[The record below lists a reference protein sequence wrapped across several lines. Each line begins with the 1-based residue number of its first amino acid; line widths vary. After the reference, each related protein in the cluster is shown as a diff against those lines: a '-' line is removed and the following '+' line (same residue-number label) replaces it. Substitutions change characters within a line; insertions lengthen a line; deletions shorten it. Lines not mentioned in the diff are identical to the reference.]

1 MLRQARSKLQ
11 RRGAPGKILQ
21 QGIQLALELRVLT
34 RHLVGVLKLLQWRDE
49 RFRNVTPS
57 VRAEASSRVRPGLY
71 SGGHLFPFQFEPCS
85 ARPARGTGMCWNS
98 DATLKC
104 GATKCYSR
112 ADSTAANRARK
123 RAGSFLPGRA
133 STPLATSTA

>member
-34 RHLVGVLKLLQWRDE
+34 RHLVGVLKLLQRCDE

-85 ARPARGTGMCWNS
+85 ARLQAGICWDL
-98 DATLKC
+98 DATLKG